1 MKIEVRTRGP
11 VDVVVVSGSALGG
24 RDPAIHDKLAEL
36 LDAGGSLFILN
47 LTQGPIFDS
56 QLLGELISGRE
67 RVRKQFGVI
76 KLVLT
81 AKQRSLL
88 VASRLNSLFEIFR
101 TEDDALESFDPL
113 YSTAGIP

>member
-1 MKIEVRTRGP
+1 VKIEVRTRGP
-11 VDVVVVSGSALGG
+11 VVVVSGSALGG

-36 LDAGGSLFILN
+36 LDAGESLFVLN
-47 LTQGPIFDS
+47 LTQGPTFDS
-56 QLLGELISGRE
+56 QLLGELVSGRE

-81 AKQRSLL
+81 AKQHSLL
-88 VASRLNSLFEIFR
+88 VASRLNSLFEIYR